1 MRNQFQWIVIL
12 TILYDEFTFSVKVF
26 LAELSYEFE
35 NLMSAHF
42 KNTPNLVQFASH
54 ISQNFIPHLLV
65 TNPFSKLIIQIV
77 SNTKMMN
84 HCLVTKHDLMP
95 ILGTQWE
102 FRNKWNLKQCANQNF
117 ERKAFVR
124 LSIAYNSYQ

>member
-65 TNPFSKLIIQIV
+65 TNPFSKTEY
-77 SNTKMMN
+77 SNCK
-84 HCLVTKHDLMP
+84 
-95 ILGTQWE
+95 Q
-102 FRNKWNLKQCANQNF
+102 LKYD
-117 ERKAFVR
+117 ES
-124 LSIAYNSYQ
+124 LSCKQA